1 VAYGAS
7 VTDRLTAA
15 DWERTALEAIAE
27 SGLSAVAVEPLARR
41 LGVTKGS
48 FYWHFPNREAL
59 VAAAITRWERDQL
72 GDLGRA
78 ETADPSAQLQTL
90 VSKALKLLGR
100 PTVQRRLT
108 AEAEGNRHAA
118 AALARVTHAR
128 IERIEAIYDAFGL
141 PRKEARA
148 RAAVAYAAV
157 LGLEQI
163 DRVGELR
170 VSESA
175 IVRELLA
182 ALTP

>member
-1 VAYGAS
+1 MN
-7 VTDRLTAA
+7 
-15 DWERTALEAIAE
+15 
-27 SGLSAVAVEPLARR
+27 AVAVEPLARR

-48 FYWHFPNREAL
+48 FYWHFANREAL
-59 VAAAITRWERDQL
+59 MAAAITRWETDQL
-72 GDLGRA
+72 ADLQSA
-78 ETADPSAQLQTL
+78 QTADPSLQLQTL
-90 VSKALKLLGR
+90 VRKALKLLGR

-108 AEAEGNRHAA
+108 AEADRNPHAT

-128 IERIEAIYDAFGL
+128 IGRIEAIYGAFGL
-141 PRKEARA
+141 PPREARA

-163 DRVGELR
+163 DRVGELH
-170 VSESA
+170 VSERA

>member
-1 VAYGAS
+1 MN
-7 VTDRLTAA
+7 
-15 DWERTALEAIAE
+15 
-27 SGLSAVAVEPLARR
+27 AVAVEPLARR

-48 FYWHFPNREAL
+48 FYWHFDNREAL
-59 VAAAITRWERDQL
+59 VAGAITRWEGDQL
-72 GDLGRA
+72 ADLPNA
-78 ETADPSAQLQTL
+78 EAADPTDQLRTL

-108 AEAEGNRHAA
+108 AEADRNPHAA
-118 AALARVTHAR
+118 AALARVAHAR
-128 IERIEAIYDAFGL
+128 MRRIEAIYDAFGL

-170 VSESA
+170 VSEQA